1 MTRRHSSRTS
11 ERGAAL
17 LEAAITIPMLLL
29 VAVGIFEFGRAF
41 QTWQVLTN
49 AAREGARL
57 AVLPDPTPGVVETRV
72 RDYMSAGRLSL
83 AQSAAVN
90 VNRSSSMTVNGT
102 NVSASQVSI
111 DYPFTF
117 VVLQPVARLVAPGT
131 SVGGPLTMHAE
142 ALMRNETQ

>member
-1 MTRRHSSRTS
+1 MTRLKS

-41 QTWQVLTN
+41 QTWQILTN
-49 AAREGARL
+49 AAREGARI

-72 RDYMSAGRLSL
+72 RDYMIAGQLGEAST
-83 AQSAAVN
+83 ASIDVD
-90 VNRSSSMTVNGT
+90 RSSSMTVNGAA
-102 NVSASQVSI
+102 VSASVVRI
-111 DYPFTF
+111 EYPFDF
-117 VVLQPVARLVAPGT
+117 IILGPFAQLVSPDTA
-131 SVGGPLTMHAE
+131 VGGAMTMTAQ

>member
-1 MTRRHSSRTS
+1 MMTRVKS

-29 VAVGIFEFGRAF
+29 ISVGIFEFGRAW

-57 AVLPDPTPGVVETRV
+57 AVLPDPTVGVPERRV
-72 RDYMSAGRLSL
+72 RDYMAAGQLPG
-83 AQSAAVN
+83 AESAAVD
-90 VNRSSSMTVNGT
+90 VNRTTSMTVNGAA
-102 NVSASQVSI
+102 VSASQVTI

-117 VVLQPVARLVAPGT
+117 IVLQPVARLVSPGT
-131 SVGGPLTMHAE
+131 SVGGPLTMRAQ
-142 ALMRNETQ
+142 ALMRNESP

>member
-1 MTRRHSSRTS
+1 MTMTTRMKS

-29 VAVGIFEFGRAF
+29 ISVGIFEFGRAW

-57 AVLPDPTPGVVETRV
+57 AVLPDPTPGVAEARV
-72 RDYMSAGRLSL
+72 REYMAGGQLPQ
-83 AQSAAVN
+83 AGTAAVD
-90 VNRSSSMTVNGT
+90 VNRSASITVNGAA
-102 NVSASQVSI
+102 VSASQVTI

-117 VVLQPVARLVAPGT
+117 VVLQPVARLVSPGT
-131 SVGGPLTMHAE
+131 SVGGPLTMRAQ
-142 ALMRNETQ
+142 AVMRNESQ

>member
-1 MTRRHSSRTS
+1 MTRRAHS

-29 VAVGIFEFGRAF
+29 LAVGIFEFGRAW

-57 AVLPDPTPGVVETRV
+57 AVLPDPTPGAPEARA
-72 RDYMSAGRLSL
+72 REYMMGGQLPKYGE
-83 AQSAAVN
+83 AAVD
-90 VNRSSSMTVNGT
+90 VNRSASITVNGGA
-102 NVSASQVSI
+102 VSASQVTI

-117 VVLQPVARLVAPGT
+117 IVLQPVARLVSPGT
-131 SVGGPLTMHAE
+131 SVGGPLTMRAQ
-142 ALMRNETQ
+142 AVMRNESQ